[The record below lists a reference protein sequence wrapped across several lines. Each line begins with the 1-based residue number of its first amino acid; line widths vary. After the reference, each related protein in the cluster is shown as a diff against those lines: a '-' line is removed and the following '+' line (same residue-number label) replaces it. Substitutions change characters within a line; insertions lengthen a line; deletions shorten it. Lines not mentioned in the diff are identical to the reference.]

1 MTEILNQVNAF
12 SLDNPEQAALMLFA
26 GILIVSVAVIALTA
40 VLRSLG
46 KWGIVAAVVSLGSVL
61 IAYRMIR

>member
-1 MTEILNQVNAF
+1 MTDLVNLFESLNQ
-12 SLDNPEQAALMLFA
+12 EQAVVAVFA
-26 GILIVSVAVIALTA
+26 GVLIVSTAVIALTA

-46 KWGIVAAVVSLGSVL
+46 KWGIVAALVSLGSVL